1 MLNVKLIEHVKH
13 YIFVLA
19 LCRLSCSHQPLPAF
33 TTAMFAFQNRGT
45 WEQGYTRMLTSCIQL
60 VQACQRSITPS
71 PIPRLPHNSLG
82 MRLCATPTAAPAN
95 KIKPAGIQLSSKC
108 MYQCIPVFMNNQQVT
123 TGCLAELLLT
133 TEIRPAT

>member
-1 MLNVKLIEHVKH
+1 MLNVKLIETLHFRSGLLLIVMLTPASSCLHNCHVC
-13 YIFVLA
+13 I
-19 LCRLSCSHQPLPAF
+19 P
-33 TTAMFAFQNRGT
+33 
-45 WEQGYTRMLTSCIQL
+45 EQRNLGTRMLTSCIQL
-60 VQACQRSITPS
+60 VQACQRSIAPS

-133 TEIRPAT
+133 TEIRPAS